1 MGLEILAD
9 SGEVRLQVV
18 HFGMVVVT
26 VSQDVVQVVV
36 EDVGV
41 EAADL
46 QVILVDGGE
55 HGGQD

>member
-18 HFGMVVVT
+18 HSGMLVVT
-26 VSQDVVQVVV
+26 VTQDVVQVVI

-46 QVILVDGGE
+46 QVILVKGRE
-55 HGGQD
+55 HRGQD